1 MPLELRQF
9 QSDMIQSAR
18 EKLRTVHS
26 LLLQAPTG
34 AGKTV
39 LSAYMTGSAVS
50 KNKRVWFVVH
60 RRELVNQSAK
70 TFDFVGIQYG
80 IIAAGYDPNWRRPVQ
95 IAGIQ
100 TLARRLHRLQPPDI
114 VIWDEAHHV
123 AAKSWETVFR
133 MFPHAHHVG
142 LTATPQRLDGKGLG
156 KYFEDMIVGPSTA
169 WLIENGYLS
178 PYRLFSIPGVKT
190 EGMHHVAGDFNRK
203 EVIQALE
210 RSTVMGDAVSHYMKH
225 AMGRRGI
232 VFEAS
237 RERSER
243 AAKAFRDAGI
253 PAAHVDG
260 ETDPAV
266 RDRAMRDLEA
276 GHLRILCNVDLFG
289 EGVDVPA
296 LECIFLCRPTDS
308 LSVYLQQ
315 VGRGLRPCDGK
326 EDCLIFDHAGNAS
339 RHGRPDDERQW
350 SLAGTAEEKRQSKPG
365 IAVRQC
371 PFCYA
376 VSPPQSKDCAECG
389 KPFPVYA
396 RVIEQVE
403 GELTEDAAT
412 AARKAAVIAQ
422 ASAQSLDTL
431 IELGRLRGY
440 KNPTAWAQHVWAA
453 REAKAAGKHR
463 IDAKPVQARTQE
475 TAGG

>member
-1 MPLELRQF
+1 MSLTLRPFQQSMIDAARVKLRQV
-9 QSDMIQSAR
+9 R
-18 EKLRTVHS
+18 S
-26 LLLQAPTG
+26 LILQAPTG

-50 KNKRVWFVVH
+50 KELTVWFIVH
-60 RRELVNQSAK
+60 RRELVNQSSR
-70 TFDFVGIQYG
+70 TFNFVGIQHG

-95 IAGIQ
+95 ICGIQ
-100 TLARRLHRLQPPDI
+100 TLSRRLQRLRPPNFI
-114 VIWDEAHHV
+114 IWDECHHV
-123 AAKSWETVFR
+123 AAKSWETVFKY
-133 MFPHAHHVG
+133 FPDAKHVG
-142 LTATPQRLDGKGLG
+142 LTAAPQRLDGKGLN
-156 KYFEDMIVGPSTA
+156 KYFQDMIVGPSTR
-169 WLIENGYLS
+169 WLIDEGYLC
-178 PYRLFSIPGVKT
+178 PYRLFSVPGVRT
-190 EGMHHVAGDFNRK
+190 EGMHHIAGDFNRR
-203 EVIQALE
+203 EVIAALE
-210 RSTVMGDAVSHYMKH
+210 RSTVMGDAIQHYMKF

-243 AAKAFRDAGI
+243 AAQAFRDAGI

-326 EDCLIFDHAGNAS
+326 DDCLIFDHAGNAG
-339 RHGRPDDERQW
+339 RHGKPDDERQW
-350 SLAGTAEEKRQSKPG
+350 SLAGTVKEERQSKPG
-365 IAVRQC
+365 IPVRQC
-371 PFCYA
+371 PYCYA
-376 VSPPQSKDCAECG
+376 VSPPQSKTCKECG
-389 KPFPVYA
+389 KDFPSYA
-396 RVIEQVE
+396 RVIEQVD

-412 AARKAAVIAQ
+412 AARRAAVIAQ
-422 ASAQSLDTL
+422 ASASDLDKLT
-431 IELGRLRGY
+431 ELGRMRGY
-440 KNPTAWAQHVWAA
+440 KNPDAWARHVWAA
-453 REAKAAGKHR
+453 REAKRVGKHR
-463 IDAKPVQARTQE
+463 VDAKPPRQVAN
-475 TAGG
+475 G